1 MAGTYKTISGDTW
14 DSIAKKCY
22 GDEMAVT
29 FLMQKN
35 QKLLFDY
42 FVFPAGVKVITPEK
56 ATQQKKT
63 QKKTTTT
70 KKSGASI
77 DSLAPKLIIK
87 PTKDMSF
94 ANK

>member
-1 MAGTYKTISGDTW
+1 MTDKPRRT
-14 DSIAKKCY
+14 
-22 GDEMAVT
+22 
-29 FLMQKN
+29 
-35 QKLLFDY
+35 
-42 FVFPAGVKVITPEK
+42 GVKITYGYTEASTASIEDTLITPEK

-63 QKKTTTT
+63 QKKTTT

-77 DSLAPKLIIK
+77 DSLAPKLIIR

>member
-1 MAGTYKTISGDTW
+1 MADKPRRTGIKITYGYTEASTASIEDT
-14 DSIAKKCY
+14 
-22 GDEMAVT
+22 
-29 FLMQKN
+29 L
-35 QKLLFDY
+35 
-42 FVFPAGVKVITPEK
+42 ITPEK

-77 DSLAPKLIIK
+77 DSLAPKLIIR

>member
-1 MAGTYKTISGDTW
+1 MADKPRRT
-14 DSIAKKCY
+14 
-22 GDEMAVT
+22 
-29 FLMQKN
+29 
-35 QKLLFDY
+35 
-42 FVFPAGVKVITPEK
+42 GVKITYGYTEASTASIEDTLITPEK

-63 QKKTTTT
+63 QKKTTT

-77 DSLAPKLIIK
+77 DSLAPKLIIR

>member
-42 FVFPAGVKVITPEK
+42 FVFPAGVKVVIEDLPEEDD
-56 ATQQKKT
+56 
-63 QKKTTTT
+63 
-70 KKSGASI
+70 G
-77 DSLAPKLIIK
+77 L
-87 PTKDMSF
+87 PTWRF
-94 ANK
+94 

>member
-35 QKLLFDY
+35 QKLLFGY
-42 FVFPAGVKVITPEK
+42 FVFPAGVKVIIEDLPEEDD
-56 ATQQKKT
+56 
-63 QKKTTTT
+63 
-70 KKSGASI
+70 G
-77 DSLAPKLIIK
+77 L
-87 PTKDMSF
+87 PTWRF
-94 ANK
+94 

>member
-35 QKLLFDY
+35 PKLLFDY
-42 FVFPAGVKVITPEK
+42 FVFPAGVKVIIEDLPEEDD
-56 ATQQKKT
+56 
-63 QKKTTTT
+63 
-70 KKSGASI
+70 G
-77 DSLAPKLIIK
+77 L
-87 PTKDMSF
+87 PTWRF
-94 ANK
+94 

>member
-42 FVFPAGVKVITPEK
+42 FVFPAGVNVIIEDLPEEDD
-56 ATQQKKT
+56 
-63 QKKTTTT
+63 
-70 KKSGASI
+70 G
-77 DSLAPKLIIK
+77 L
-87 PTKDMSF
+87 PTWRF
-94 ANK
+94 

>member
-1 MAGTYKTISGDTW
+1 MADKPRRT
-14 DSIAKKCY
+14 
-22 GDEMAVT
+22 
-29 FLMQKN
+29 
-35 QKLLFDY
+35 
-42 FVFPAGVKVITPEK
+42 GVKITYGYTEASTASIEDTLITPEK

-63 QKKTTTT
+63 QKKTTT

-77 DSLAPKLIIK
+77 DTLAPKLIIR

>member
-1 MAGTYKTISGDTW
+1 MANKPRRT
-14 DSIAKKCY
+14 
-22 GDEMAVT
+22 
-29 FLMQKN
+29 
-35 QKLLFDY
+35 
-42 FVFPAGVKVITPEK
+42 GVKITYGYTEASTASIEDTLITPEK

-63 QKKTTTT
+63 QKKTTT

-77 DSLAPKLIIK
+77 DSLAPKLIIR